1 MTPRQSINERLTF
14 DSYWELIIESP
25 SGKFFIE
32 TITGKLNWYEDYTP
46 SRVTPGFS
54 ILFFHRFCFVF
65 SLVLRKFLRVRLAQ
79 NVKAQ
84 GIHYQTILNTS
95 DLKLINRDTKK
106 LLEEF
111 FLSVAFL
118 WLRINH
124 DKSQSEKKKIITR
137 SSKTRHTAWSAGKC
151 AWPSRLRFKFSF
163 WLVTDGR
170 WFVSHA
176 IDSCGLSF
184 ISIFFIKLLLPWVS
198 SYKTFSTLSPP
209 PCRNELS
216 AACDTITLFNIHGA
230 SICPIKIPNY
240 LPK

>member
-14 DSYWELIIESP
+14 DCYWELIIESP

-32 TITGKLNWYEDYTP
+32 TITRKLNWYEDYTP
-46 SRVTPGFS
+46 RVTPGFS

-124 DKSQSEKKKIITR
+124 DKNQSEKENL
-137 SSKTRHTAWSAGKC
+137 
-151 AWPSRLRFKFSF
+151 SREAVKPGTLLEARENARDQVVF
-163 WLVTDGR
+163 
-170 WFVSHA
+170 
-176 IDSCGLSF
+176 GLS
-184 ISIFFIKLLLPWVS
+184 LVS
-198 SYKTFSTLSPP
+198 
-209 PCRNELS
+209 
-216 AACDTITLFNIHGA
+216 DW
-230 SICPIKIPNY
+230 
-240 LPK
+240 

>member
-65 SLVLRKFLRVRLAQ
+65 NLVLRKFLRVRLAQ
-79 NVKAQ
+79 NVKEQ

-184 ISIFFIKLLLPWVS
+184 ISIFLLSFCFLESHLTKHFLHFHPLPVEM
-198 SYKTFSTLSPP
+198 
-209 PCRNELS
+209 N
-216 AACDTITLFNIHGA
+216 
-230 SICPIKIPNY
+230 
-240 LPK
+240 

>member
-79 NVKAQ
+79 NVKEQ

-95 DLKLINRDTKK
+95 D
-106 LLEEF
+106 F
-111 FLSVAFL
+111 
-118 WLRINH
+118 
-124 DKSQSEKKKIITR
+124 
-137 SSKTRHTAWSAGKC
+137 C
-151 AWPSRLRFKFSF
+151 RLRFKFSF

-184 ISIFFIKLLLPWVS
+184 ISIFF
-198 SYKTFSTLSPP
+198 Y
-209 PCRNELS
+209 
-216 AACDTITLFNIHGA
+216 
-230 SICPIKIPNY
+230 
-240 LPK
+240 